1 MTSTASW
8 PDLAGRLIPGGH
20 VLPVRVYFED
30 TDFSGVVYH
39 GSYIRFME
47 RGRSDFVRLLGVAH
61 ASLDAGD
68 HGEPLAFAV
77 HRINIGFFRP
87 ARIDD
92 LVEVTT
98 MVKAVTGARLVLDQT
113 VSRDGE
119 RLTEAEV
126 TIVLITRDGKARRIP
141 DSVRATLHAAAE
153 AAGSGAAPD

>member
-1 MTSTASW
+1 MTSTKPW

-20 VLPVRVYFED
+20 VLPVRIYFED

-61 ASLDAGD
+61 AGLDAGE
-68 HGEPLAFAV
+68 HGEQLAFAV
-77 HRINIGFFRP
+77 HRIHIDFFRP

-98 MVKAVTGARLVLDQT
+98 MVKAVTGARLILTQT
-113 VSRDGE
+113 VTRDGE

-126 TIVLITRDGKARRIP
+126 TIVLITREGRARRIP
-141 DSVRATLHAAAE
+141 DSLREALHDAAVAT
-153 AAGSGAAPD
+153 GVAPA